1 MSKAILNGVDF
12 YNIFKSGTD
21 IVRIN
26 KETLNRI
33 NVFPVRDGDTG
44 TNLALTMGSIADET
58 VVSEDFN
65 IVIQSMADIAFEN
78 ARGNSGIIFAS
89 FLGGFSSACAD
100 LKTINLEQFNHG
112 AQLAV
117 ASAYSAVSEPVEGTM
132 LTVIREW
139 AEYINLNHKAH
150 HKFSDLFEGA
160 YKKASQTLEE
170 TTEMLEVLKK
180 NKVVDSGAKGFVMFL
195 EGFSK
200 FIGDF
205 IHGNEKIVQ
214 PLSIGH
220 THAET
225 AYTDH
230 QSLKFRFCTEVLLK
244 ENIEIKQEVESL
256 LHGTGDSVII
266 TGNDRLVKIHIH
278 TDHPDLVTK
287 LVAEEGYKVYK
298 SKVDDMLLQV
308 QVETNARSKIAILTD
323 SIADIEESQLLSEQ
337 IHVIP
342 LALIADESTY
352 LDKLTATKDNLA
364 SILNQSKQYPT
375 SAQAEERFIRS
386 KLEWLLGQYEK
397 VIIFSVAK
405 ALSGTYTSF
414 EKAIEAFPDD
424 KHRIALVDTKLN
436 SGAQGLIVLK
446 AAQMANEG
454 KPIDEILKRSISDIS
469 KTTILVS
476 LDTFKYAVKSGRVPY
491 RIGRIF
497 VMLRAKPIMSLS
509 HEGNGIASGLA
520 FSRKAVDMKIY
531 RRVKKI
537 VKEEGISQYAI
548 VHSNNPE
555 LANAYKVIFEELI
568 GFPPIITTEIS
579 AITAIHAGIGS
590 VAIAFTRKGSLC

>member
-12 YNIFKSGTD
+12 YNIFKSGAD
-21 IVRIN
+21 IVKRN
-26 KETLNRI
+26 KENLNRI

-44 TNLALTMGSIADET
+44 TNLALTMGSIADEA
-58 VVSEDFN
+58 VVSEDFD

-89 FLGGFSSACAD
+89 FLGGFSSACIN
-100 LKTINLEQFNHG
+100 LKTIDLEQFSRG
-112 AQLAV
+112 AELAV
-117 ASAYSAVSEPVEGTM
+117 ETAYSAVSEPVEGTM

-139 AEYINLNHKAH
+139 SNYITTNHNTH
-150 HKFSDLFEGA
+150 QKFSDLFEGA
-160 YKKASQTLEE
+160 YRKANQALEE
-170 TTEMLEVLKK
+170 TTDMLEVLKK

-205 IHGNEKIVQ
+205 IHGNEKVVQ
-214 PLSIGH
+214 SISIGH
-220 THAET
+220 THAKT

-230 QSLKFRFCTEVLLK
+230 QSLKFRYCTEVLLK
-244 ENIEIKQEVESL
+244 EDIKVKSEVEAML
-256 LHGTGDSVII
+256 DGIGDSLIV
-266 TGNDRLVKIHIH
+266 TGNERLVKIHVH
-278 TDHPDLVTK
+278 TDRPDLITK
-287 LVAEEGYKVYK
+287 LFADAGYKVYK

-308 QVETNARSKIAILTD
+308 QVEKGAKSNIGILTD
-323 SIADIEESQLLSEQ
+323 SIADIEDQQLLSEQ
-337 IHVIP
+337 IHMIP

-352 LDKLTATKDNLA
+352 LDKLTATKDNLS
-364 SILNQSKQYPT
+364 SILNQSKTYPT
-375 SAQAEERFIRS
+375 SSQAEVRFISS
-386 KLEWLLGQYEK
+386 KLEWLLGQYEH

-405 ALSGTYTSF
+405 ALSGTYTSY
-414 EKAIEAFPDD
+414 EKAIESFAED
-424 KHRIALVDTKLN
+424 KHRIHLVDTKLN

-446 AAQMANEG
+446 AAQMANAG
-454 KPIDEILKRSISDIS
+454 MRVDEIINRATDDIS
-469 KTTILVS
+469 KTKILVS

-509 HEGNGIASGLA
+509 LEGNGIASGLA
-520 FSRKAVDMKIY
+520 FSRKAADMKIY

-537 VKEEGISQYAI
+537 MKQGGISQYSI

-555 LANAYKVIFEELI
+555 LANAYKVQFEELI
-568 GFPPIITTEIS
+568 GFPPVITTEIS

-590 VAIAFTRKGSLC
+590 VAIAFTRKE

>member
-12 YNIFKSGTD
+12 YNIFKSGAD
-21 IVRIN
+21 IVKKN

-89 FLGGFSSACAD
+89 FLGGFSSACVD

-139 AEYINLNHKAH
+139 AEYINLNHKVH

-170 TTEMLEVLKK
+170 TTEMLEILKK

-195 EGFSK
+195 EGFSR

-205 IHGNEKIVQ
+205 IHGNEKAQLI
-214 PLSIGH
+214 PIGH
-220 THAET
+220 THAKT

-230 QSLKFRFCTEVLLK
+230 QSIKFRYCTEVLLK
-244 ENIEIKQEVESL
+244 ENIEIKQEIVTL
-256 LHGTGDSVII
+256 LHGTGDSVIV

-278 TDHPDLVTK
+278 TDHPDLITK
-287 LVAEEGYKVYK
+287 LFAEEGYKVYK

-308 QVETNARSKIAILTD
+308 QVETNAKSKIAILTD
-323 SIADIEESQLLSEQ
+323 SIADIEENQLLSEQ

-364 SILNQSKQYPT
+364 SILNHSKQYPT
-375 SAQAEERFIRS
+375 SSQAEVRFIRS
-386 KLEWLLGQYEK
+386 KLEWLLGQYEN

-414 EKAIEAFPDD
+414 EKAIEAFPED
-424 KHRIALVDTKLN
+424 KHRITLVDTKLN
-436 SGAQGLIVLK
+436 SGAQGLIVLR

-454 KPIDEILKRSISDIS
+454 KRLDEILKRSISDIS

-509 HEGNGIASGLA
+509 QEGNGIASGLA
-520 FSRKAVDMKIY
+520 FSRKAADMKIY
-531 RRVKKI
+531 KRVKKI
-537 VKEEGISQYAI
+537 MKEEGISQYSI

-555 LANAYKVIFEELI
+555 LANAYKVLFEELI
-568 GFPPIITTEIS
+568 GFPPVITTEIS

-590 VAIAFTRKGSLC
+590 VAIAFTREE